1 CASDDVAAHG
11 PPRPGSVRT
20 KQPLPAQFVRHEPE
34 FGQSNQTRSRLGRPR
49 ARLGTIRSTQR
60 APETAG
66 ELRVTALRITQLSLK
81 VITLRSP
88 RMPYRARFVNSRR
101 TAAEP

>member
-1 CASDDVAAHG
+1 
-11 PPRPGSVRT
+11 
-20 KQPLPAQFVRHEPE
+20 
-34 FGQSNQTRSRLGRPR
+34 
-49 ARLGTIRSTQR
+49 LGTIRSTQR

-88 RMPYRARFVNSRR
+88 RMPYRARFV
-101 TAAEP
+101 